1 MGEVIYMSKR
11 AKGGESKGRSLRE
24 QVLNSLESLKAIHGP
39 AWSRWKLRKRDPD
52 DRAFLIQLARNLA
65 EILDEL
71 PRGKRAKALESAR
84 GSGTRETGDA
94 NKYVTRVALSAT
106 RMGTP
111 EELVKRLTPSVSRY
125 IAVARAV
132 GSIVHQQPDYFLGR
146 LFRDTPLDL
155 RSPDSPVTTAPAWAG
170 DLATVLHK
178 VCASVSRRY
187 QISALCDRMLA
198 ANIHATDNGRT
209 PEYELSSWLSETFGE
224 GGSWWSDGLESWCL
238 RERTEEGTPWNGL
251 PFFVPRVRL
260 FTEIYQLGI
269 GPAHLDTILED
280 PDRGPPDASGAIQA
294 TLEFRLETWLAIWPD
309 RPEPDEPSQ
318 TGGCFLLH
326 PSAEFVNAPRG
337 RQIWEIAATDAEIHL
352 YVFANDAD
360 AVGGELWKTDRYGA
374 PQFQHRPAR
383 FMRWFGGTA
392 IPDYGSFA
400 AKSGG
405 LAWHAVLWPG
415 AWWLLPVNPR
425 NVERVLG
432 EAGTTGPFH
441 LDFAAPATIEAW
453 SPFEHLWDLEDS
465 GLPRL
470 LPRLALKGTAASALQ
485 LHFLDYGR
493 ESPVIGQLEADAL
506 RIKGTFA
513 RTEKAFIQS
522 VDVRYAAFF
531 RDIDEEHQS

>member
-11 AKGGESKGRSLRE
+11 TKGGESKGRSLRG
-24 QVLNSLESLKAIHGP
+24 QVLDSLEGLKTIHGP
-39 AWSRWKLRKRDPD
+39 AWSRWRLRKRDPD

-84 GSGTRETGDA
+84 GSGSRETGDA

-111 EELVKRLTPSVSRY
+111 EALVKRLTPSVSRY

-132 GSIVHQQPDYFLGR
+132 GSIVHQQPEYYLGR
-146 LFRDTPLDL
+146 LFRDTPLDPH
-155 RSPDSPVTTAPAWAG
+155 SPEQAVTTTPAWAG
-170 DLATVLHK
+170 DLATVLQK

-187 QISALCDRMLA
+187 QLSTLFDRMLA

-209 PEYELSSWLSETFGE
+209 PEYELSSWVSETFGE
-224 GGSWWSDGLESWCL
+224 GGSWWSADLESWCVW
-238 RERTEEGTPWNGL
+238 ERTEDGTPWSGL

-260 FTEIYQLGI
+260 FTETYQLGI
-269 GPAHLDTILED
+269 GPAHLDTILDE
-280 PDRGPPDASGAIQA
+280 PGREPPDASEAIQA
-294 TLEFRLETWLAIWPD
+294 TLEFRLETWLAICPD

-318 TGGCFLLH
+318 TGGYFLLH
-326 PSAEFVNAPRG
+326 PSAELITAPRG
-337 RQIWEIAATDAEIHL
+337 RQIWEIAATDAEIQL
-352 YVFANDAD
+352 YVFQSDTE

-374 PQFQHRPAR
+374 AQFQHRPAR
-383 FMRWFGGTA
+383 FMRWFAATA
-392 IPDYGSFA
+392 LPEYGSLVA
-400 AKSGG
+400 ERGG

-415 AWWLLPVNPR
+415 TWWLLPVNPR

-441 LDFAAPATIEAW
+441 LDFATPATIEAW

-465 GLPRL
+465 GLPDL
-470 LPRLALKGTAASALQ
+470 VPRLALNGTAASALQ
-485 LHFLDYGR
+485 LHFLDRGR
-493 ESPVIGQLEADAL
+493 ESPLIGQLEADAL
-506 RIKGTFA
+506 RIKGAFD

-522 VDVRYAAFF
+522 VDARYAALF
-531 RDIDEEHQS
+531 RDLDEEHES